1 MQIYFPNRFSFNF
14 SRTTVFFFFFFS
26 SFCIH
31 FIRNYTDESPRKNWQ
46 NSASILRIKPGS
58 CLQIVITFSI
68 VRDELTLIKAVQ
80 VPDREKFYIGTLQ
93 PPPPPPRDME
103 SFIEPE
109 NYYYYYYF
117 SYGRIYS
124 NLTIRLCLKFLY
136 KSID

>member
-14 SRTTVFFFFFFS
+14 SRTTVFFFFS

>member
-1 MQIYFPNRFSFNF
+1 MECKYIFPI
-14 SRTTVFFFFFFS
+14 VFHSIFHEQLFFFFFS

-93 PPPPPPRDME
+93 PPPPPRDME